1 MVSAFSGEFGEKRV
15 DDLTSFD
22 LSGLEYKQKTKQG
35 GLHDGNGLLD
45 SITDNVEVEYNGN
58 LMNLESQKT
67 EAFLDGE
74 LLSESY
80 EFRLKSDGI
89 QILEGGL
96 LIDYSPEHGSLPVA
110 ETVIKKSEEAGQKA
124 EFKKLGVLFT
134 EKLLI
139 FLEDFAKKK
148 NIKILSKAEYGPLV
162 SDNKLSSEVWKK
174 IFVPILEKMGYAQT
188 EGQAV
193 WLKKLG

>member
-1 MVSAFSGEFGEKRV
+1 MDNLA
-15 DDLTSFD
+15 SFD

-45 SITDNVEVEYNGN
+45 STTDNVEVEYNGN

-74 LLSESY
+74 LISESY

-110 ETVIKKSEEAGQKA
+110 ETVIKKSEEVGQKA

-134 EKLLI
+134 EKMLV
-139 FLEDFAKKK
+139 FLEDLARKKGVEM
-148 NIKILSKAEYGPLV
+148 LSKAEYGPLV
-162 SDNKLSSEVWKK
+162 SDNKLLFEDWKK
-174 IFVPILEKMGYAQT
+174 IFVPLIVKMGYVEK
-188 EGQAV
+188 EGQGV
-193 WLKKLG
+193 WLKKIG